1 MFDFTVTD
9 GRICVGSSY
18 FAKDM
23 LNEYFKSHKLKRA
36 YSLEEIDNLIDAVAF
51 VLDGKGGTGDYLTIE
66 LMVS

>member
-1 MFDFTVTD
+1 MYDFTVKDNT
-9 GRICVGSSY
+9 ITVGNSY
-18 FAKDM
+18 FGAAA
-23 LNEYFKSHKLKRA
+23 LNDYFKGHKLKGT